1 MAIAH
6 TYNPVTHD
14 YVASAEDHG
23 HTPSNATNVPLP
35 PRPWTRQWPRW
46 KGSAWE
52 LVEDHRERKAPA
64 FRPEDVQ
71 EPTEYWLPGD
81 GHDAPARQVFA
92 PGPLPADALLERPEK
107 PVALALAEAKE
118 AKAAEIEVGYQ
129 AAIAA
134 TLTMPQASPTAQDVA
149 VGAALLASE
158 DAEGLEYVVGQH
170 GATREALL
178 DQVAS
183 ADSLAAVEA
192 VEVQYAV

>member
-23 HTPSNATNVPLP
+23 YTPSNATNASLP

-46 KGSAWE
+46 TGKKWE
-52 LVEDHRERKAPA
+52 MVEDHRERKAPA
-64 FRPEDVQ
+64 FRAEDAQ
-71 EPTEYWLPGD
+71 AATEFWLPGD
-81 GHDAPARQVFA
+81 GHDTPSRQVFA
-92 PGPLPADALLERPEK
+92 PGPLPEGAALERPAQTAEQD
-107 PVALALAEAKE
+107 LAAAKE
-118 AKAAEIEVGYQ
+118 VKTSEIEAGYQ
-129 AAIAA
+129 KAMAA
-134 TLTMPQASPTAQDVA
+134 TLTMPQASPTSEDVA
-149 VGAALLASE
+149 VGAALFAAE

-192 VEVQYAV
+192 VEVHYAV